1 MRRDVTKV
9 GVFMSEIK
17 SDASIVEEYVTGI
30 RTANSILASDNS
42 TMTED
47 DITNLAVNGNGT
59 ELYELSKQAIAAISS
74 QISDDCNRILS
85 VAGLFEEK
93 DIELA
98 RGK

>member
-30 RTANSILASDNS
+30 KAANRILASDNS
-42 TMTED
+42 PMTED
-47 DITNLAVNGNGT
+47 DITNLVVNGNGT
-59 ELYELSKQAIAAISS
+59 ELYGLSKQAIAAISS
-74 QISDDCNRILS
+74 QISDDCNRIMS

>member
-1 MRRDVTKV
+1 
-9 GVFMSEIK
+9 MSEIK

-30 RTANSILASDNS
+30 RAANSILASDS
-42 TMTED
+42 SPMTDD

-93 DIELA
+93 DVELA